1 MAYNPNKKRVTQRQ
15 LATRL
20 GLSTATVSLALRNS
34 PIIAK
39 STRELVQKTMVETGY
54 VRHAAAASLRTGYS
68 GIVGVSFHDIVHPF
82 FSELLVA
89 IEDHLSQSGR
99 AVFINNHRDEPER
112 LNRFINSLRVHQA
125 DGLIVSPA
133 LGTTPDML
141 EPLRTSGHAIIFV
154 SRFLPGFDADFV
166 GNADIIGMQRA
177 TRHLISLGHRRIVM
191 LGGIPGTSSCKN
203 RLTGFRRSITSA
215 GLIWDEGMHLA
226 GSATRING
234 RALVLQA
241 LELVPQPTAFAC
253 FNDLIAF
260 GAMNG
265 LRAAGLMPGRDV
277 AVVGI
282 DDTEEAEISTPA
294 LTTVSNHPHLIG
306 VKAAQL
312 LIRRL
317 ENPDAPYQTIAIEPE
332 ITVRESCGAKR
343 QETGFTFGH

>member
-1 MAYNPNKKRVTQRQ
+1 MAARPKKKRVTQRQ
-15 LATRL
+15 LATQL
-20 GLSTATVSLALRNS
+20 GLSTATVSLAMRNS

-39 STRELVQKTMVETGY
+39 STRDLVKKAMVEAGY

-68 GIVGVSFHDIVHPF
+68 GIVGVSFHDIIHPF
-82 FSELLVA
+82 FSELLFA

-112 LNRFINSLRVHQA
+112 LNRFIDSLRVHRA

-133 LGTTPDML
+133 LGTTPEML
-141 EPLRTSGHAIIFV
+141 EPLRASGHAIVFV
-154 SRFLPGFDADFV
+154 SRFLQGFDADFA

-177 TRHLISLGHRRIVM
+177 TKHLIALGHRRIVM
-191 LGGIPGTSSCKN
+191 LGGIPGTSSCEN
-203 RLTGFRRSITSA
+203 RLTGFRRSIIGA
-215 GLIWDEGMHLA
+215 GLAWDESLYFP
-226 GSATRING
+226 GSANRISG
-234 RALVLQA
+234 RALVQQA
-241 LELVPQPTAFAC
+241 LKLTPQPTAFAC

-265 LRAAGLMPGRDV
+265 LRAAGIMPGRDV

-282 DDTEEAEISTPA
+282 DDTEEAEVSTPA

-306 VKAAQL
+306 TRAAQL
-312 LIRRL
+312 LISRL

-332 ITVRESCGAKR
+332 ITVRESCGAKI
-343 QETGFTFGH
+343 